1 MLSRLSMSIRLRF
14 TLLATVM
21 MVLLLAA
28 LSFGIHFAMQR
39 SLRGEV
45 DQRILNVF
53 DAYRSNPGQIWQ
65 NPQTGEIRRVLADPD
80 PLTSTGMFIQVADS
94 HWTIAGQSSNL
105 RGTFIPLNFD
115 VIARNDALEPV
126 YFEAQMNGRDVRV
139 YSAPVLDPTGSAY
152 AYIQVAESLDPLQAT
167 LRRLRTIL
175 FVGSLAAI
183 ILVAG
188 AAWLVAD
195 TALRPL
201 MRMSGTAR
209 AIGSAGDLSK
219 RVVPPRTGDEVQQ
232 LAVTFN
238 AMLDRLEASFDT
250 QRQFVADAS
259 HELRTPLTALR
270 GNADVLLRMVQAG
283 RYDAAEFAAGLTDME
298 SEAERMGRLV
308 QDLLMLA
315 RADVGWL
322 PEMAPVE
329 LLSIVREA
337 ARIAAPL
344 AGERSFEVDLPVIVD
359 GGGYE
364 VLGDADKLKQ
374 LLLILLDNAF
384 THTPPETT
392 VRLSLRTEL
401 HEAVIEV
408 ADNGPGIPDE
418 HAARVFDRF
427 YRADDARARSSGGTG
442 LGLAIARW
450 IAETHHGSIQLSSA
464 ADGGASFIVR
474 LPVAEWTQALDAA
487 PEAQQRENRTAAA
500 RAG

>member
-1 MLSRLSMSIRLRF
+1 MS
-14 TLLATVM
+14 ATV
-21 MVLLLAA
+21 
-28 LSFGIHFAMQR
+28 
-39 SLRGEV
+39 
-45 DQRILNVF
+45 
-53 DAYRSNPGQIWQ
+53 
-65 NPQTGEIRRVLADPD
+65 
-80 PLTSTGMFIQVADS
+80 
-94 HWTIAGQSSNL
+94 
-105 RGTFIPLNFD
+105 
-115 VIARNDALEPV
+115 
-126 YFEAQMNGRDVRV
+126 
-139 YSAPVLDPTGSAY
+139 
-152 AYIQVAESLDPLQAT
+152 
-167 LRRLRTIL
+167 
-175 FVGSLAAI
+175 
-183 ILVAG
+183 
-188 AAWLVAD
+188 
-195 TALRPL
+195 
-201 MRMSGTAR
+201 R

-270 GNADVLLRMVQAG
+270 GNADVLLRMVQAD
-283 RYDAAEFAAGLTDME
+283 RYDAAEFASGLTDIE

-308 QDLLMLA
+308 QDLLTLA
-315 RADVGWL
+315 RADVGWM

-337 ARIAAPL
+337 TRIAAPL
-344 AGERSFEVDLPVIVD
+344 AGERTLEVDVPTIVD

-364 VLGDADKLKQ
+364 VMGDADKLKQ

-384 THTPPETT
+384 THTPPDTT

-408 ADNGPGIPDE
+408 ADDGPGIPAE

-450 IAETHHGSIQLSSA
+450 IAETHHGSIRLVSASS
-464 ADGGASFIVR
+464 GGACFIVR
-474 LPVAEWTQALDAA
+474 LPVAEWVRALDAA
-487 PEAQQRENRTAAA
+487 PPSRQRGSRTATA
-500 RAG
+500 RAS

>member
-1 MLSRLSMSIRLRF
+1 
-14 TLLATVM
+14 V
-21 MVLLLAA
+21 
-28 LSFGIHFAMQR
+28 LSFGIHYAMQR

-53 DAYRSNPGQIWQ
+53 DAYRSNPGQTWQ
-65 NPQTGEIRRVLADPD
+65 NPQTGEIYRELADPD
-80 PLTSTGMFIQVADS
+80 PLTSTGIFIQVADNS
-94 HWTIAGQSSNL
+94 WTIAGKSSNL

-115 VIARNDALEPV
+115 VIAENEELDPV
-126 YFEAQMNGRDVRV
+126 YFETQMNGRDIRV
-139 YSAPVLDPTGSAY
+139 YSAPVLDPTGTAY
-152 AYIQVAESLDPLQAT
+152 AYIQVAEPLDPLQAT
-167 LRRLRTIL
+167 LRQLRTIL
-175 FVGSLAAI
+175 IIGSVAAT

-201 MRMSGTAR
+201 MHMSATVR

-270 GNADVLLRMVQAG
+270 GNADVLLRMVQAD
-283 RYDAAEFAAGLTDME
+283 RYDAAEFASGLTDIE

-308 QDLLMLA
+308 QDLLTLA
-315 RADVGWL
+315 RADVGWM

-337 ARIAAPL
+337 TRIAAPL
-344 AGERSFEVDLPVIVD
+344 AGERTLEVDVPTIVD

-364 VLGDADKLKQ
+364 VMGDADKLKQ

-384 THTPPETT
+384 THTPPDTT

-408 ADNGPGIPDE
+408 ADDGPGIPAE

-450 IAETHHGSIQLSSA
+450 IAETHHGSIRLVSASS
-464 ADGGASFIVR
+464 GGACFIVR
-474 LPVAEWTQALDAA
+474 LPVAEWVRALDAA
-487 PEAQQRENRTAAA
+487 PPSRQRGSRTATA
-500 RAG
+500 RAS